1 MKLKRSRIETPIR
14 SHIIYGGTLGRFIF
28 DVVPVLFSISIF
40 IFIFDVGYIL
50 CSYLYHQRPGLF
62 LTIPLV
68 PTHNTQPNETQ
79 DCNPAHP
86 NTTPHNPKQPS
97 ATQPSTSQRNPTQP
111 NPAQHNPTQHNTT
124 HDPAQHNPTQPNPTQ
139 PNTTQPNTTQHNPTQ
154 PNTNQHNLTRPTQP
168 NTTQHNPTQ
177 PNATNT
183 TCSTLLPRWRRV
195 RGSFIKIKSS
205 EELEPHSTQTG
216 AEQRPM
222 GAEREPNGPHSTRT
236 GAEQRPTGAER
247 ELNGNRP
254 EMNGSHI
261 GVKSLS
267 NHVRLNSKRRRLNS
281 QTRRADS
288 TASTVIPNEARLN
301 FIAAVAACPRLC

>member
-1 MKLKRSRIETPIR
+1 MVG
-14 SHIIYGGTLGRFIF
+14 HW
-28 DVVPVLFSISIF
+28 DVLFLMSF
-40 IFIFDVGYIL
+40 PCYFR
-50 CSYLYHQRPGLF
+50 YLFSFLF
-62 LTIPLV
+62 SMWVTFYVHIYTTRGPDCFWRSPLSQHTTRN
-68 PTHNTQPNETQ
+68 PTKPRT
-79 DCNPAHP
+79 
-86 NTTPHNPKQPS
+86 
-97 ATQPSTSQRNPTQP
+97 ATQPIRTQHHTTQN
-111 NPAQHNPTQHNTT
+111 NPAQHSPAQANATQHN
-124 HDPAQHNPTQPNPTQ
+124 
-139 PNTTQPNTTQHNPTQ
+139 
-154 PNTNQHNLTRPTQP
+154 PTQP